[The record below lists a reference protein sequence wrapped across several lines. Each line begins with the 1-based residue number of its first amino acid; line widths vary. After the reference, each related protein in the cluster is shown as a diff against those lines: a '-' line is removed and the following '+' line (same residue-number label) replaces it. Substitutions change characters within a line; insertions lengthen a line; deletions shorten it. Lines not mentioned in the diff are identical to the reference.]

1 MLPNRLQQDVRTR
14 WNSTQ
19 YMIESLIAQKR
30 TLSAYNAEY
39 DLPATL
45 TANQWGLLEK
55 ASMVLAPFE
64 EMTREVS
71 GSSTS
76 VADVIPIVCV
86 LKRVLIRENKADQG
100 IKTMKSTLLDL
111 VNRRFNEVESTLL
124 YSVATLLDPRYKDR

>member
-64 EMTREVS
+64 EMTRKVS

-111 VNRRFNEVESTLL
+111 VNRRFNEVESKLL

>member
-86 LKRVLIRENKADQG
+86 LKRVLIRENKA
-100 IKTMKSTLLDL
+100 KTMKSTLLDL
-111 VNRRFNEVESTLL
+111 VNRRFNEVESKLL

>member
-86 LKRVLIRENKADQG
+86 LKRVLIQENKADQG
-100 IKTMKSTLLDL
+100 IKTMKNILLDL
-111 VNRRFNEVESTLL
+111 VTRRFNEVESEPL
-124 YSVATLLDPRYKDR
+124 YSVATLLDPCYKDR